1 MGAVRPQTPHRSPRQ
16 AFGGNWRKAVLRTA
30 KEGLANRARVVQIFS
45 AMDANTLFGMALG
58 LGNGW
63 KVVKSE
69 MDVEG
74 RQLRLWLDFD
84 AGSQFSC
91 SECGE
96 YCPVH
101 DTVEKRWRHMD
112 FWQHRTEL
120 IARTPRTSCDE
131 HGVLLAAVP
140 WARPGSGFTLMME
153 AMILLR
159 CQQATVS
166 SVARDLGETDTRL
179 WRVLDHYV
187 TRAHAAKDWSA
198 VSRVMIDETS
208 TKKGHNYATN
218 FMDADTKHLLFTV
231 EGKDQDAVEAFA
243 RGMPLHGATP
253 ANITEII
260 MDMSRAFQAGAQRHF
275 PQARLV
281 FDHFHIMKLAGEA
294 LDRVRKDLAAAGADL
309 AGSIWALR
317 GNSWTRTQEQLR
329 NRERFM
335 RDYPIIGR
343 AVGLR
348 ECLQDMLAIGE
359 EEGLRRWC
367 AWADR
372 CRLEPFRK
380 LSRTLKAHWQGIV
393 AFMET
398 RLTNAAM
405 EAVNGILQIAKRMA
419 RGFRNFHYFRIAAYL
434 KAGGLELNVV
444 HA

>member
-1 MGAVRPQTPHRSPRQ
+1 
-16 AFGGNWRKAVLRTA
+16 
-30 KEGLANRARVVQIFS
+30 
-45 AMDANTLFGMALG
+45 MDANTLFGMALG

-74 RQLRLWLDFD
+74 KQLKLWLDFE
-84 AGSQFSC
+84 AGSQFEC
-91 SECGE
+91 SECGD

-120 IARTPRTSCDE
+120 IARTPRTKCDE

-140 WARPGSGFTLMME
+140 WARAGSGFTLMME

-166 SVARDLGETDTRL
+166 AVARDLGETDKRL

-187 TRAHAAKDWSA
+187 SAAHAAKDWSG
-198 VSRVMIDETS
+198 VRRVMIDETS

-231 EGKDQDAVEAFA
+231 EGREAEALAAFA
-243 RGMPLHGATP
+243 KEMPRHGAAP
-253 ANITEII
+253 SQITDII
-260 MDMSRAFQAGAQRHF
+260 MDMSGAFQAGARTHF
-275 PQARLV
+275 PHARLV

-309 AGSIWALR
+309 KSGLWAIR
-317 GNSWTRTQEQLR
+317 GNQWTRSAEQLETR
-329 NRERFM
+329 ARFIH
-335 RDYPIIGR
+335 DYPILGR
-343 AVGLR
+343 AIGLR
-348 ECLQDMLAIGE
+348 ECLQDMLAIGGE
-359 EEGLRRWC
+359 ENLRGWC
-367 AWADR
+367 VWADR

-380 LSRTLKAHWQGIV
+380 LSRTLKTHWQGIL
-393 AFMET
+393 AFMES

-434 KAGGLELNVV
+434 KAGGLQLNIV

>member
-1 MGAVRPQTPHRSPRQ
+1 
-16 AFGGNWRKAVLRTA
+16 
-30 KEGLANRARVVQIFS
+30 
-45 AMDANTLFGMALG
+45 MDANTLFGMALG

-74 RQLRLWLDFD
+74 RELKLWLDFE
-84 AGSQFSC
+84 AGSQFAC
-91 SECGE
+91 PECGDF
-96 YCPVH
+96 CPLH
-101 DTVEKRWRHMD
+101 DTVEKHWRHMD

-120 IARTPRTSCDE
+120 IARTPRTKCDE

-140 WARPGSGFTLMME
+140 WARAGSGFTLMME

-166 SVARDLGETDTRL
+166 AVARDLGETDKRL

-187 TRAHAAKDWSA
+187 TQAHAAKDWSE
-198 VSRVMIDETS
+198 VRRVMIDETS

-218 FMDADTKHLLFTV
+218 FMDADTRHLLFTV
-231 EGKDQDAVEAFA
+231 EGKDQEALGAFA
-243 RGMPLHGATP
+243 MEMLRHGALP
-253 ANITEII
+253 SQITEII
-260 MDMSRAFQAGAQRHF
+260 MDMSRAFEAGARCYF
-275 PQARLV
+275 PQARV
-281 FDHFHIMKLAGEA
+281 IFDHFHIMKLAGDA

-309 AGSIWALR
+309 AGSIWAIR
-317 GNSWTRTQEQLR
+317 GNPWTRTQEQLR
-329 NRERFM
+329 NRERFI
-335 RDYPIIGR
+335 RDYPILGR

-348 ECLQDMLAIGE
+348 ECLQDMLSLGK

-367 AWADR
+367 HWADR

-380 LSRTLKAHWQGIV
+380 LSRTLKSHWKGIL

-434 KAGGLELNVV
+434 KVGGLQLNAV